1 MIIAILLVVLI
12 FGLLVFVHE
21 LGHFVAARR
30 NGVEV
35 EEFGFG
41 FPPRAWGKKVGKTI
55 YSINWLPLGGFV
67 RMKGEDADDTSKGS
81 FGAAPFK
88 KKLKILTAG
97 VIMNALTAFL
107 ILVALCYFGIPA
119 AVARSLSNAP
129 VAREQAPHVL
139 VLGVAKDSPAEKA
152 GIVVGE
158 SVVSVNGQQLKTDQ
172 ELTAATK
179 RLAGT
184 KTIMVIRN
192 TDGVTR
198 VVDVQLRDAESGK
211 KSGYLGVSPFES
223 HTVSYGAR
231 APLVAAQMTV
241 AMLWGTLKGFAMGIA
256 GLLHIGGKAN
266 GEAAAT
272 VTGPVGIVVL
282 LSNVMRLGIGY
293 ILFFVAT
300 ISASL
305 AVVNILPIPALDG
318 GRTFLLLVQRTT
330 GKALSPEGEARVHLI
345 GFFLL
350 IGLMIAITV
359 LDVQRLLN

>member
-41 FPPRAWGKKVGKTI
+41 FPPRAFGKKIGRTI

-67 RMKGEDADDTSKGS
+67 RLKGEDSDDRRKGS
-81 FGAAPFK
+81 FGAASFK
-88 KKLKILTAG
+88 SKFKILTAG
-97 VIMNALTAFL
+97 VIMNVLTAFV
-107 ILVALCYFGIPA
+107 ILVALSYFGLPA
-119 AVARSLSNAP
+119 TVARTLSDAP
-129 VAREQAPHVL
+129 VAREGAANVL
-139 VLGVAKDSPAEKA
+139 VLGVSDGSPADKA
-152 GIVVGE
+152 GITVGE
-158 SVVSVNGQQLKTDQ
+158 SIISVNGQVLKTDQ

-184 KTIMVIRN
+184 KTTMVVKN
-192 TDGVTR
+192 DDGVTR
-198 VVDVQLRDAESGK
+198 VVDVQLRDAEAGK
-211 KSGYLGVSPFES
+211 KSGYLGVSPFET
-223 HTVSYGAR
+223 HEVSYGVR
-231 APLVAAQMTV
+231 APLVAAEMTV
-241 AMLWGTLKGFAMGIA
+241 AMLWGTLKGFVLGIT
-256 GLLHIGGKAN
+256 GLLRITQPAEG
-266 GEAAAT
+266 AT

-282 LSNVMRLGIGY
+282 LSNVMQLGISY

-300 ISASL
+300 ISVSL

-318 GRTFLLLVQRTT
+318 GRVFLLSVQRLT
-330 GKALSPEGEARVHLI
+330 GKALSPDGEARVHMI

-350 IGLMIAITV
+350 IGLMILITV
-359 LDVQRLLN
+359 FDVQRLLG

>member
-41 FPPRAWGKKVGKTI
+41 FPPRAIGKKVRKTI

-67 RMKGEDADDTSKGS
+67 RMKGEDGADVSKGS
-81 FGAAPFK
+81 FGAAPFFK
-88 KKLKILTAG
+88 KFKILTAG

-107 ILVALCYFGIPA
+107 ILVALCYFGLPA
-119 AVARSLSNAP
+119 AVATSLSDARP
-129 VAREQAPHVL
+129 VKEESANVL
-139 VLGVAKDSPAEKA
+139 VLSVAKDSPASKA

-158 SVVSVNGQQLKTDQ
+158 SIVSINGETLKTEKD
-172 ELTAATK
+172 LTAATK

-184 KTIMVIRN
+184 KVTMVVR
-192 TDGVTR
+192 TDDDVKR
-198 VVDVQLRDAESGK
+198 VVDVQLNDAEAGK
-211 KSGYLGVSPFES
+211 KSGFLGVSPFET
-223 HTVSYGAR
+223 HEVSYGRR
-231 APLVAAQMTV
+231 APLVAAEMTV
-241 AMLWGTLKGFAMGIA
+241 AMLWGTLKGFVLGIA
-256 GLLHIGGKAN
+256 GLLHIGGKSG

-282 LSNVMRLGIGY
+282 LSNVMRLGWSY

-318 GRTFLLLVQRTT
+318 GRTFLLLVQRFT
-330 GKALSPEGEARVHLI
+330 GRALSPEGEARVHMV

-350 IGLMIAITV
+350 IGLMILITV
-359 LDVQRLLN
+359 FDVQRLLN

>member
-81 FGAAPFK
+81 FGAAGFK
-88 KKLKILTAG
+88 QKFKILTAG
-97 VIMNALTAFL
+97 VIMNALVAFL
-107 ILVALCYFGIPA
+107 ILTALCFTGIPA
-119 AVARSLSNAP
+119 SVARTLSNAT
-129 VAREQAPHVL
+129 VAREQAPRVL

-158 SVVSVNGQQLKTDQ
+158 SIVSINGATLTTDK
-172 ELTAATK
+172 ELTAETK
-179 RLAGT
+179 RLAGSKVT
-184 KTIMVIRN
+184 MVIR
-192 TDGVTR
+192 TEDDVPR
-198 VVDVQLRDAESGK
+198 LVDVQLRDAEAGK
-211 KSGYLGVSPFES
+211 KSGYLGVSPFET
-223 HTVSYGAR
+223 HEVRYGKR
-231 APLVAAQMTV
+231 SPLVAAQMTWNL
-241 AMLWGTLKGFAMGIA
+241 LWGTLVGFVSGIA
-256 GLLHIGGKAN
+256 GLLHIGKST
-266 GEAAAT
+266 GEAA

-282 LSNVMRLGIGY
+282 LSNVMRLGASY
-293 ILFFVAT
+293 VLFFVAS

-305 AVVNILPIPALDG
+305 AVINILPIPALDG
-318 GRTFLLLVQRTT
+318 GRTFLLLVQRVT
-330 GKALSPEGEARVHLI
+330 GKSLSAEGEARVHMI
-345 GFFLL
+345 GFVLL
-350 IGLMIAITV
+350 IGLMILITV
-359 LDVQRLLN
+359 FDVQRILN

>member
-41 FPPRAWGKKVGKTI
+41 FPPRAFGKKVGKTI

-67 RMKGEDADDTSKGS
+67 RMKGEDGADVSKGS
-81 FGAAPFK
+81 FGAAPFFK
-88 KKLKILTAG
+88 KFKILTAG
-97 VIMNALTAFL
+97 VIMNALTAFV
-107 ILVALCYFGIPA
+107 ILVALCYFGMPA
-119 AVARSLSNAP
+119 AVARTLSSAP
-129 VAREQAPHVL
+129 VAREQVANVL
-139 VLGVAKDSPAEKA
+139 VLTVAKDSPAAKS

-158 SVVSVNGQQLKTDQ
+158 SIVSINGEKLKTEQD
-172 ELTAATK
+172 LTAATK

-184 KTIMVIRN
+184 KATMVVRKK
-192 TDGVTR
+192 DGTTR
-198 VVDVQLRDAESGK
+198 VVDVQLRDAEEGK
-211 KSGYLGVSPFES
+211 KGGFLGVSPFET
-223 HTVSYGAR
+223 HTVSYGRR

-241 AMLWGTLKGFAMGIA
+241 AMLWGTFKGFVLGVA
-256 GLLHIGGKAN
+256 GLLHIGGKAG

-282 LSNVMRLGIGY
+282 LSNVLQLGAGY

-318 GRTFLLLVQRTT
+318 GRTFLLLVQRFT
-330 GKALSPEGEARVHLI
+330 GKSLSPEGEGRVHMI

-350 IGLMIAITV
+350 IGLMILITV
-359 LDVQRLLN
+359 FDVQRLLN